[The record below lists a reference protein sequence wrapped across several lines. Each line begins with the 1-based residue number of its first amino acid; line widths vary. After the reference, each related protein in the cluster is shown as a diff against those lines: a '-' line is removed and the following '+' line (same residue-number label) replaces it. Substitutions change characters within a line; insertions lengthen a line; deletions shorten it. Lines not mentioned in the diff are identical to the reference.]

1 MAWTNVKR
9 EDKIWYI
16 LVPGIVWNSADWKSG
31 LAEILEQLEIDNSV
45 DWEADGESLAEW
57 DKDSVSALDWINV
70 LREDNSWT
78 SESVS
83 NLADWIA
90 PDLLDAILLDKSFDA
105 ASESYFHTLG
115 KFFGEPPLRG
125 WNDEAVSSSSWDKDS
140 SILPTWLKDSSSS
153 TTWS

>member
-1 MAWTNVKR
+1 MAWTSDIKDDR
-9 EDKIWYI
+9 
-16 LVPGIVWNSADWKSG
+16 VWFNHIPLYSGVNSIDWDNEG
-31 LAEILEQLEIDNSV
+31 TDNSV
-45 DWEADGESLAEW
+45 TW

-125 WNDEAVSSSSWDKDS
+125 WNDEAASSSSWDKDS
-140 SILPTWLKDSSSS
+140 SVLPTWLKGSSSP

>member
-1 MAWTNVKR
+1 MAWTNVIIE
-9 EDKIWYI
+9 EDEIFGWHY
-16 LVPGIVWNSADWKSG
+16 LVPGIVWNSANWESG
-31 LAEILEQLEIDNSV
+31 SSNSAN
-45 DWEADGESLAEW
+45 WETDGESSAEW
-57 DKDSVSALDWINV
+57 DKDVVSALVWANV
-70 LREDNSWT
+70 SRDDDGWSYLVPGIWANA
-78 SESVS
+78 
-83 NLADWIA
+83 ADWIA